1 MIPRRDTPPPQAVL
15 LDLDDTLYPERTYF
29 ESGLAAVADFVAGDD
44 PAERCAWRRRL
55 FADLRDHGRDGALE
69 RIPVPAGKRA
79 EGWRAALLQV
89 YRNHKPEI
97 APFPD
102 VDGFIARAR
111 LEGRRLALVAGGK
124 SCEAWRKVLA
134 LGLLRRLDAVVC
146 ADDLDASAGSP
157 TPFLAAA
164 ELLGAA
170 PEACVYV
177 SDDASKDF
185 IAPNQLGMVT
195 VQVRRG
201 LAYPLARPAPHP
213 AAEARRRVASLTEA
227 SDLLFGGS
235 S

>member
-1 MIPRRDTPPPQAVL
+1 LIPRRETPPARAVL
-15 LDLDDTLYPERTYF
+15 LDLDDTLYPERTFF

-55 FADLRDHGRDGALE
+55 FADLRDRGREGAFE
-69 RIPVPAGKRA
+69 RIPVPAGQRA

-89 YRNHKPEI
+89 YRSHRPEI
-97 APFPD
+97 AAFPD

-111 LEGRRLALVAGGK
+111 LEDRRLAIVADGK
-124 SCEAWRKVLA
+124 SCEQWRKVLA
-134 LGLLRRLDAVVC
+134 LGLLRRVDAVVC
-146 ADDLDASAGSP
+146 ADDLDAPPASP
-157 TPFLAAA
+157 EPLLAAA
-164 ELLGAA
+164 ALLGVA
-170 PEACVYV
+170 PAACVYV

-185 IAPNQLGMVT
+185 IAPNGLGMLT
-195 VQVRRG
+195 VQVRRS

-235 S
+235 P